1 MRRRWKHI
9 VFLSVAIGCLLICGA
24 CGKSN
29 VLRFGTG
36 GIGGSYYACGNAM
49 TQILE
54 ENLDLKVEVKTT
66 AGSAANLRLLRDGFL
81 QMAIVQSD
89 TLSDAV
95 NGEGSFADDPCD
107 TVRAVAGL
115 YTEECQII
123 VPADSEIETVGDLYR
138 KRVSI
143 GELDSG
149 VMRNAEQIL
158 LAAGLTTDMIDVENL
173 SFADAAAAMEAGE
186 IDAFFCTAGAPT
198 TAVAELARQM
208 NIRVLSL
215 DDGILNS
222 VLRLY
227 PGYFACTIPAGTY
240 QGQDA
245 DVQTLGVK
253 AVLVAD
259 KTVSDD
265 DVQKMMSALF
275 DYADQLQYST
285 GVHMISDIEFATE
298 NISVDFH
305 SGARQYY
312 EEHGIKVS
320 EEVTE

>member
-1 MRRRWKHI
+1 MRRRWKQI
-9 VFLSVAIGCLLICGA
+9 VLFSAAIGCLLTCTA
-24 CGKSN
+24 CGKSDA
-29 VLRFGTG
+29 LRFGTG
-36 GIGGSYYACGNAM
+36 GIGGNYYACGNAM
-49 TQILE
+49 AQILE
-54 ENLDLKVEVKTT
+54 ENLGLEVEVKTT

-81 QMAIVQSD
+81 QAAIVQSD

-95 NGEGSFADDPCD
+95 KGEGSFTDEPCD
-107 TVRAVAGL
+107 SVRAVAGL

-123 VPADSEIETVGDLYR
+123 VAADSNIESVGDLYQ
-138 KRVSI
+138 KKVSI
-143 GELDSG
+143 GEVDSG

-158 LAAGLTTDMIDVENL
+158 LAAGLTTDMIEVENL
-173 SFADAAAAMEAGE
+173 SFADAASAMEAGE
-186 IDAFFCTAGAPT
+186 IDAFFCTAGTPT
-198 TAVAELARQM
+198 TAVTELARQM
-208 NIRVLSL
+208 DIRILSL
-215 DDGILNS
+215 DETILNS

-240 QGQDA
+240 QGQDT

-259 KTVSDD
+259 EKVSDA
-265 DVQKMMSALF
+265 DVQKMLTALF

-285 GVHMISDIEFATE
+285 SASMISDRQLATE
-298 NISVDFH
+298 DISVDFH

-312 EEHGIKVS
+312 EEYGIRLS